1 MEILFTIQSF
11 EICVN
16 TNVVIMQLL
25 KIQDNIN
32 VVSQLSSLLG
42 HPVVLQ
48 LNNYVVNIN
57 KYLIKVCLQTW
68 NCLQKKLVFELNQPL

>member
-57 KYLIKVCLQTW
+57 KYLIKVCLQAR
-68 NCLQKKLVFELNQPL
+68 NCLQKN